1 MPKTETFNLMVRIP
15 RELHDRVAAQAAA
28 EDRSQRAIVTR
39 ALERELTECESAQKK
54 ATPKKKT
61 RAA

>member
-1 MPKTETFNLMVRIP
+1 MPKPDTFNLMVRIP
-15 RELHDRVAAQAAA
+15 RELHDRVAAQAAT

-39 ALERELTECESAQKK
+39 ALEAEMSRCEK